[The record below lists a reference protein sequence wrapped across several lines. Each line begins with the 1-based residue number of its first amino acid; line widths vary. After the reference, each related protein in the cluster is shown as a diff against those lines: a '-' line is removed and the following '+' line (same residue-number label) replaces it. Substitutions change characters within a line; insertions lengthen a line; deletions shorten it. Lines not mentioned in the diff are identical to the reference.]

1 MQVMGAA
8 ALVGA
13 AGALTGCGPVPGPEQ
28 NKGDGSV
35 SLASL
40 DAFTGHLEWNNGVE
54 PEDVSGNSYSKA
66 VNYIVCAFSN
76 GSEWDFLKS
85 YTNGYGYGFAE
96 YRVSKKYKKL
106 TMKLAPHKLMNK
118 DGNAYIKVYAD
129 DKLVAT
135 SEFVKKKSSVIDFEA
150 NIADAEYI
158 KLEVYVHTGNSIGEG
173 PDGNDGALIMA
184 DAKLWS

>member
-1 MQVMGAA
+1 
-8 ALVGA
+8 
-13 AGALTGCGPVPGPEQ
+13 
-28 NKGDGSV
+28 
-35 SLASL
+35 
-40 DAFTGHLEWNNGVE
+40 
-54 PEDVSGNSYSKA
+54 
-66 VNYIVCAFSN
+66 
-76 GSEWDFLKS
+76 
-85 YTNGYGYGFAE
+85 
-96 YRVSKKYKKL
+96 
-106 TMKLAPHKLMNK
+106 MKLAPHKLMNK

>member
-1 MQVMGAA
+1 MGAA

-40 DAFTGHLEWNNGVE
+40 DAFTGHLKWNNSVE

-66 VNYIVCAFSN
+66 VNYMVCAFSN

-85 YTNGYGYGFAE
+85 YTSNGYGYGFAE
-96 YRVSKKYKKL
+96 YRVSKKYKK
-106 TMKLAPHKLMNK
+106 
-118 DGNAYIKVYAD
+118 AD
-129 DKLVAT
+129 H
-135 SEFVKKKSSVIDFEA
+135 EA
-150 NIADAEYI
+150 GTAQADE
-158 KLEVYVHTGNSIGEG
+158 
-173 PDGNDGALIMA
+173 
-184 DAKLWS
+184 